1 MVGILSA
8 MTEIKSHMATLN
20 ETMPKRQI
28 AEHQQNFMEINRQVQ
43 RMERGGARAEDIYFE
58 EPYPSEAEQ
67 TLEEEEK
74 RLDKLK
80 TEI

>member
-1 MVGILSA
+1 
-8 MTEIKSHMATLN
+8 
-20 ETMPKRQI
+20 
-28 AEHQQNFMEINRQVQ
+28 MEINRQVQ

-58 EPYPSEAEQ
+58 EPYLSEAEQ

-80 TEI
+80 TEM